1 VNDGSA
7 QALPPA
13 IERGSYS
20 IWTYDKLR
28 YADTDRQ
35 GHVNNSVFSTAL
47 ETGRVELLYAPDA
60 AIVEPHKS
68 FVIARL
74 ELDFR
79 GELTWPGEVAIGTSV
94 ESVGRTSFTLAQA
107 LFQRDRCVALAR
119 TVIVQ
124 VDDDTHRATPLSA
137 AAATR
142 LADQLGLGG
151 PTPCFACHA

>member
-1 VNDGSA
+1 MDDAPTLA
-7 QALPPA
+7 QFPS
-13 IERGSYS
+13 R
-20 IWTYDKLR
+20 TFDKLR

-60 AIVEPHKS
+60 GIVETNKS

-79 GELTWPGEVAIGTSV
+79 GELTWPGEVAIGTRV
-94 ESVGRTSFTLAQA
+94 EAVGRTSFTLVQA
-107 LFQRDRCVALAR
+107 LFQRERCVAVAR

-124 VDDDTHRATPLSA
+124 VDDETRRATALSA
-137 AAATR
+137 TAAAR
-142 LADQLGLGG
+142 LLDLQPRG
-151 PTPCFACHA
+151 